1 MGRSR
6 GRTGWSC
13 RDWSH
18 AFSRGLKSSE
28 QGGWSCCPRTSRAY
42 ELPQRTASVK
52 HHSSWSMGQ
61 SASLHRWREL
71 SHPIRR
77 CQPARWSVR
86 CRAPFGK
93 GHSKL
98 GIWCY
103 VGSKATRIATSYHR
117 HGTAPSSSRTRKVVS
132 SPIPGTSNNDVIST
146 LKKKESSGVPNRKNS
161 VIFPL
166 QLQGVFCHPTNP
178 L

>member
-93 GHSKL
+93 GHPS
-98 GIWCY
+98 W
-103 VGSKATRIATSYHR
+103 GSGAMSGLKQQGSPQAITAMGRLLHHRGRGRSSHHQFLEHRTMTSFLPLRKRKALVFPIEKIA
-117 HGTAPSSSRTRKVVS
+117 
-132 SPIPGTSNNDVIST
+132 
-146 LKKKESSGVPNRKNS
+146 
-161 VIFPL
+161 
-166 QLQGVFCHPTNP
+166 
-178 L
+178 